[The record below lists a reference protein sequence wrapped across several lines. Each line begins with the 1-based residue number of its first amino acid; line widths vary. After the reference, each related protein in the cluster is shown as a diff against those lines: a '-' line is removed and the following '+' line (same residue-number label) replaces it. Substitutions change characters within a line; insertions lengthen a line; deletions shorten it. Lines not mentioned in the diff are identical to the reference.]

1 MLRQLLPLLLSLGA
15 SLPAQDVRE
24 LSTPTNHIY
33 LTGVSQ
39 STITSNLNNGYR
51 LVDIE
56 YRGPNLL
63 GTTLYDAIMVEN
75 TGAYSA
81 AWWWYTGLTSS
92 QVSNNL
98 TTNQARLI
106 DLEPY
111 EDGNGNLRFA
121 CIMVQNT
128 GSNAQGWW
136 WYFNTSTSSISTNL
150 SANSAR
156 LVDLDSYT
164 LGGTTYYSAV
174 MVQNTGSNSRPW
186 WWYTNATPTQIS
198 NLLNTNNARLYSLN
212 KRDNGNFDC
221 IMIRDASIPAWYW
234 WTELTASD
242 VNYLIGQFGVRPI
255 DIESFV
261 VNGARRYSLITIN
274 NSNALSTSIGN
285 AMRSRTNGQ
294 VGFWLQR
301 INSSNIAYLNGDT
314 VFEPASTMKTLH
326 HVHAMRR
333 VRLGATQLTTLLNVF
348 TNYSG
353 TNSSCPID
361 TGATTQQLQSVLR
374 MMMEDSDNAR
384 TQAVRAFFGEAN
396 INNTAAALGMAST
409 STNHRIGCGADA
421 IANPNRITLRDLHA
435 LHEEVANGYLGTFRE
450 TFYDLMNDSIN
461 ALSVA
466 SVINSEGAALG
477 LPSQTIASFRNFTRM
492 AHKGGNYGL
501 SNGGP
506 LYYHRAE
513 FGYLSL
519 PFIVNDVITPREYG
533 FGGFVNNADN
543 DSEASSAL
551 YTDCIPELLRP
562 TIRQALQSWNNSLA
576 GTISIGSGCGTPTFS
591 QGTSQLPRLGTNVNY
606 VLSGGFP
613 SSLAV
618 LGIGFSSTTWSGRP
632 LPASLTPFGGDIG
645 CTAYIGILSNLTSFA
660 NSLGTSQFQIL
671 VPNNTAFV
679 GLEYLTQGYT
689 FGGTVFRSTNG
700 LRSIVGF

>member
-1 MLRQLLPLLLSLGA
+1 MLRHLLPLLLSLGA

-33 LTGVSQ
+33 LTGVSTA
-39 STITSNLNNGYR
+39 TITSNINNGYR

-56 YRGPNLL
+56 YRGPNIL
-63 GTTLYDAIMVEN
+63 GTTLYDAVLVQN
-75 TGAYSA
+75 SGAYSA
-81 AWWWYTGLTSS
+81 AWWWYTGLTSA
-92 QVSNNL
+92 QVSSNL

-111 EDGNGNLRFA
+111 DDGNGNLRFA

-128 GSNAQGWW
+128 GSSAQGWW
-136 WYFNTSTSSISTNL
+136 WYFNTTTSSISTNL
-150 SANSAR
+150 TTNNAR

-164 LGGTTYYSAV
+164 IGGTTYYSAV

-186 WWYTNATPTQIS
+186 WWYTNVTPTQITSFINS
-198 NLLNTNNARLYSLN
+198 NSARLYSLN
-212 KRDNGNFDC
+212 KRSNGNFDC
-221 IMIRDASIPAWYW
+221 IMIRDSSIPAWYW
-234 WTELTASD
+234 WPELTASD
-242 VNYLIGQFGVRPI
+242 VNYLIGQYGVRPI
-255 DIESFV
+255 DLESFV

-285 AMRSRTNGQ
+285 AMRSRTDGQ

-301 INSSNIAYLNGDT
+301 INSGNIAYLNGDT

-333 VRLGATQLTTLLNVF
+333 VRLGATTLTTNLNVF

-361 TGATTQQLQSVLR
+361 TGAVTQQLQSVLR
-374 MMMEDSDNAR
+374 LMMENSDNAR

-421 IANPNRITLRDLHA
+421 VANPNRITLRDLHS

-466 SVINSEGAALG
+466 SVINAEGASLG

-492 AHKGGNYGL
+492 AHKGGSYGL

-519 PFIVNDVITPREYG
+519 PFITNDVITPREYG
-533 FGGFVNNADN
+533 FGGFVNNAN
-543 DSEASSAL
+543 NENQAISAL

-576 GTISIGSGCGTPTFS
+576 GTVSIGSGCGTPTFS
-591 QGTSQLPRLGTNVNY
+591 QGTNQLPRLGTNVNY

-618 LGIGFSSTTWSGRP
+618 LGIGFSSTNWAGNP
-632 LPASLTPFGGDIG
+632 LPTSLVPFGGDTG

-660 NSLGTSQFQIL
+660 SSLGTTQFQIL
-671 VPNNTAFV
+671 VPNNPAFV